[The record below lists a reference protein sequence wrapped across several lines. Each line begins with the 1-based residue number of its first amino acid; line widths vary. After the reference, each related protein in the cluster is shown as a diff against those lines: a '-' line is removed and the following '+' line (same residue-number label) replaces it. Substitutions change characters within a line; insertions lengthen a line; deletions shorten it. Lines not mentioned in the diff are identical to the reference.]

1 MGQWIQIENEEEA
14 QEGKGED
21 GEGKRNCGE
30 HTNLLENEQKDPC
43 PSYLVALSIALRWGI
58 MFLLE
63 TLGNYY

>member
-1 MGQWIQIENEEEA
+1 MAKLGFEPVSNPIQWVNEFKLRMEEEA

-43 PSYLVALSIALRWGI
+43 PSY
-58 MFLLE
+58 
-63 TLGNYY
+63 